1 MGLAPES
8 EFFVSSLQCFY
19 YLDDALDA
27 RGHTLACVPES
38 VEAKRGIP
46 IRMDGSG
53 RTALADGERDPPWPE
68 FATWHDSLGRD
79 QDVRPDGVDVYVP
92 AGAAVLMNN
101 TNFHAVRETVRLRYP
116 HCFLSSFCAGAK
128 GAVRQTTQQRRTI
141 SAVYRPEEP
150 LTSSHG
156 IDGSGTS
163 GLTTV
168 HEFRESLPE
177 RLRAGA
183 RL

>member
-1 MGLAPES
+1 M
-8 EFFVSSLQCFY
+8 
-19 YLDDALDA
+19 
-27 RGHTLACVPES
+27 PES

-46 IRMDGSG
+46 IRTDGSG

-101 TNFHAVRETVRLRYP
+101 TNFHAVREIVRLRYP
-116 HCFLSSFCAGAK
+116 HCFLSSCCVGPPGAPQ

-163 GLTTV
+163 GLMTV